1 MKGAKNMSEIQNAIE
16 VKNLKKG
23 FGGRVLF
30 ENFSLNVKAN
40 TIHAIIGPNGSGK
53 TTLLRLITGVYQ
65 PNAGTINIAGK
76 YAMEL
81 ENDYLYEEQTGL
93 ENLRIFGKY
102 FGFEINDRSD
112 SYCTQLGLTE
122 HLGKRVST
130 YSKGMKRKLSL
141 LIVIMMGRDILL
153 MDEPTSG
160 VDPISRVEIRS
171 LIEALKA
178 DGKTV
183 IITSHDLSEIEKCAD
198 DVSMIKNGRLLF
210 DKGIQEM
217 QGQSFAVIHLGDM
230 EARYKELTKYYE
242 LTNYIANE
250 REDFSRLLH
259 NDVLQDIGG
268 AKNLLSLRSPDVD
281 ETKRILSDLE
291 LRVRNMMNFYS
302 SNIFSG
308 YASWEH
314 IGYMLDA
321 IKKLYPKKNILV
333 DFTIDSEARI
343 ALKKDN
349 SLEQTMQI
357 IKELVNNV
365 YKHAAATFIHLEIA
379 LNEESRLVITC
390 QNDGAKPNDIEN
402 ILSSKGGM
410 LFLTVLINGNGGNI
424 QYLEKDGIL
433 TATAVLGRKNE
444 DITI

>member
-93 ENLRIFGKY
+93 ENLRLFGKY

-112 SYCTQLGLTE
+112 GYCTQLGLTE

-217 QGQSFAVIHLGDM
+217 QGQS
-230 EARYKELTKYYE
+230 
-242 LTNYIANE
+242 
-250 REDFSRLLH
+250 
-259 NDVLQDIGG
+259 
-268 AKNLLSLRSPDVD
+268 
-281 ETKRILSDLE
+281 LE
-291 LRVRNMMNFYS
+291 E
-302 SNIFSG
+302 IF
-308 YASWEH
+308 
-314 IGYMLDA
+314 
-321 IKKLYPKKNILV
+321 
-333 DFTIDSEARI
+333 
-343 ALKKDN
+343 
-349 SLEQTMQI
+349 
-357 IKELVNNV
+357 IKE
-365 YKHAAATFIHLEIA
+365 
-379 LNEESRLVITC
+379 
-390 QNDGAKPNDIEN
+390 
-402 ILSSKGGM
+402 
-410 LFLTVLINGNGGNI
+410 GNRH
-424 QYLEKDGIL
+424 E
-433 TATAVLGRKNE
+433 
-444 DITI
+444 

>member
-1 MKGAKNMSEIQNAIE
+1 MFTVVLYCFDLSTLQVNVFFQLIM
-16 VKNLKKG
+16 L
-23 FGGRVLF
+23 LF
-30 ENFSLNVKAN
+30 EA
-40 TIHAIIGPNGSGK
+40 
-53 TTLLRLITGVYQ
+53 
-65 PNAGTINIAGK
+65 
-76 YAMEL
+76 
-81 ENDYLYEEQTGL
+81 
-93 ENLRIFGKY
+93 
-102 FGFEINDRSD
+102 
-112 SYCTQLGLTE
+112 
-122 HLGKRVST
+122 
-130 YSKGMKRKLSL
+130 
-141 LIVIMMGRDILL
+141 
-153 MDEPTSG
+153 
-160 VDPISRVEIRS
+160 
-171 LIEALKA
+171 
-178 DGKTV
+178 
-183 IITSHDLSEIEKCAD
+183 
-198 DVSMIKNGRLLF
+198 
-210 DKGIQEM
+210 
-217 QGQSFAVIHLGDM
+217 FAVIHLGDM